1 MLNIKP
7 EARRRPLAQC
17 LINCWALLVYLCLA
31 MGAGTVQAGKEP
43 LMAKITSPYVDVYTG
58 PGKGYPITYALEK
71 GDQVELV
78 KKRTDW
84 VKIKTHRGR
93 TGWVSV
99 QAINLNQG
107 INGEQI
113 AFNEPTFESFLNR
126 RFELGFGLS
135 DYGGSDAI
143 NAYAGWRWTPN
154 ISVEAHLIDVVGQ
167 FSDATGYTANI
178 VLQPFPEWR
187 ISPFVTL
194 GSGEIKI
201 SPDTTL
207 VDTEERTNTVVQAG
221 AGVYGYITRRF
232 VARLQYNNNKL
243 VTDRNENEEIDEW
256 RFALTAFF

>member
-1 MLNIKP
+1 MLRINRVAPNKI
-7 EARRRPLAQC
+7 AWGCIWATLVLAT
-17 LINCWALLVYLCLA
+17 ALPA
-31 MGAGTVQAGKEP
+31 QAKDP
-43 LMAKITSPYVDVYTG
+43 VMAVITESYVDVYTG

-78 KKRTDW
+78 KKRTSW
-84 VKIKTHRGR
+84 VKVKTHRGR
-93 TGWVSV
+93 TGWVRV
-99 QAINLNQG
+99 EDINQNQG
-107 INGEQI
+107 VNGEPI
-113 AFNEPTFESFLNR
+113 GFATPTFESFLNR

-143 NAYAGWRWTPN
+143 NAYAGWRWTRN
-154 ISVEAHLIDVVGQ
+154 ISVEAHVIDVIGD
-167 FSDATGYTANI
+167 FSDAFGYTANI

-194 GSGEIKI
+194 GTGEIKI
-201 SPDTTL
+201 TPDTTL
-207 VDTEERTNTVVQAG
+207 VDTEERTNNVLQAG
-221 AGVYGYITRRF
+221 VGAYGYLTRRF